1 MASGI
6 GKWLFILGIVLLG
19 SAGQNP
25 LFSKS
30 PSLLFPES
38 AFAAG
43 DPSEKLIQTSNRYDT
58 VVSQALAKYHR
69 AAQKARKVY
78 LESKRKAENLYVK
91 EATDASTMVTTKV
104 NQIRDSLTAGAMK
117 ESATRQIKAAVATYA
132 KKISQAYAE
141 REKSLRQ
148 AVRVYAKS
156 LSMAAGQFQHDL
168 EKAEKSLSSNHP

>member
-1 MASGI
+1 
-6 GKWLFILGIVLLG
+6 
-19 SAGQNP
+19 
-25 LFSKS
+25 
-30 PSLLFPES
+30 
-38 AFAAG
+38 
-43 DPSEKLIQTSNRYDT
+43 
-58 VVSQALAKYHR
+58 
-69 AAQKARKVY
+69 
-78 LESKRKAENLYVK
+78 
-91 EATDASTMVTTKV
+91 MVTTKV

-132 KKISQAYAE
+132 KKISQAYAT